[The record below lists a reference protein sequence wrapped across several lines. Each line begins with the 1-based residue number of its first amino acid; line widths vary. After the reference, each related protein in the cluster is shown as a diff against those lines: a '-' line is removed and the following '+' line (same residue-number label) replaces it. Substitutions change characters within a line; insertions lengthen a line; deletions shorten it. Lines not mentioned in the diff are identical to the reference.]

1 MYDKWWKAVEGTTE
15 PTDDHPL
22 WALQSTN
29 ERSGPDTW
37 RCKECHGWDYQ
48 GKDGAYSTGSH
59 FTGFP
64 GIYNATMAKSKAQ
77 LLDALTGGVNSE
89 HDFSSVLN
97 EAALENLVNFLKEG
111 PIDDIEYIDYGTK
124 KAIGANIAHGEEL
137 YTATCTACHGAD
149 GKQIDFGD
157 GDGMGALSNGNP
169 WETLHKIRFGQPSS
183 SMPAGVKNGWSIQ
196 DAVDV
201 LGYAQTLPE

>member
-1 MYDKWWKAVEGTTE
+1 MYDKWWKAVEGTAE

-64 GIYNATMAKSKAQ
+64 GIYNATMAKSKDQ
-77 LLDALTGGVNSE
+77 LLGALTGGVNSE
-89 HDFSSVLN
+89 HDFSSVLS

-111 PIDDIEYIDYGTK
+111 PIDDTEYIDYGTK

-137 YTATCTACHGAD
+137 YTSTCTACHGAD
-149 GKQIDFGD
+149 GKTIDID
-157 GDGMGALSNGNP
+157 GAGVGAIANGNP
-169 WETLHKIRFGQPSS
+169 WETLHKIRFGQPSEP
-183 SMPAGVKNGWSIQ
+183 MPAGVKNGWSVQ

-201 LGYAQTLPE
+201 LGYSQTLPE